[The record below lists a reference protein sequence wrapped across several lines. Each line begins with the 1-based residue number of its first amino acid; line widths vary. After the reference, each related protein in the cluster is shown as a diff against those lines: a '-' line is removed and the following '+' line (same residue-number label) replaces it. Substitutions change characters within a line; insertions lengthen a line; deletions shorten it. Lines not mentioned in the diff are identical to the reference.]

1 MIISEQVQKPKPP
14 APLTDW
20 HTFGAISTWTKLGYI
35 YYEGKIPTFE
45 RNLLNRRNFL
55 NITYFSPTTY
65 VQHVHY
71 DAGQLGTV

>member
-1 MIISEQVQKPKPP
+1 MTQSKMCTVVKTE
-14 APLTDW
+14 L
-20 HTFGAISTWTKLGYI
+20 STWTKLGYI

-65 VQHVHY
+65 LQRRERVPEQARWHLCSK
-71 DAGQLGTV
+71 A